1 MQSSQQ
7 REAPSKNR
15 APEMHRSQFKL
26 SDGRLTFRPTDGI
39 SYVSQD
45 PVYPAVQKLGNGQPF
60 SAGLDS
66 PPIKKEFP
74 DENAQAIKTWDKF
87 KPPLAIKQEP
97 GIKQEPDIKME
108 PQEFKH
114 AHRGRLVIDLTEED
128 DDLPTPKRP
137 TPGPALLMAIY
148 QHRKA
153 AKKPIESVEQP
164 VESLFVQDD
173 DTSGASSPRISDP
186 FLEPDEDNVSGFNEY
201 QKQFQ
206 SLQNPSIEQ
215 QIEFEKRKE
224 EELQRRRKVKND
236 KLCAPNELEE
246 RSDGQN
252 ISSGLEGQPQPRE
265 SQPQTQTEPCFKQ
278 PASAKRPATRVSKF
292 KIQKA
297 KRLGLLQLLSKEGAR
312 KREQADDSE
321 AQTEQGPSAKG
332 AQKKL
337 RPPTA
342 LSNKEIQSIF
352 SNDNG
357 HQTVK
362 GPLPPWFVS
371 TEKNKQK
378 AFREMLAS
386 IPVAEKAGA
395 RADISILNEA
405 TRTFNPSARSDGQGK
420 WRVRGLKTSL
430 MVNQVLAAAWMCK
443 RETTSSKP
451 NGGLLCDVM
460 GFGKTLSALACIVNR
475 KVPSEP
481 EGPTLIVAPRN
492 LRSTWMKQICEHCE
506 RRAAGSVVAYC
517 SGSRAET
524 DDLAYYLA
532 QQGIVLTTYTEIAS
546 SYPILKPPPG
556 LKTDAAIE
564 EWWEQEYDEKA
575 GVFHQINWHRIILDG
590 HMIRNRN
597 TRTSIA
603 VRALS
608 GNYKWALTG
617 TPLHNRVDKLYA
629 LFAFIEVPNS
639 EPYEVFMHNYYDGTP
654 VARERLINMLRAIIH
669 RKTHES
675 RHMGR
680 PLVELKRFDLK
691 EIKIEFYPVERQIYH
706 AIAEKFVAKVNVTR
720 KEGQKKCILT
730 MILKLQMFSSHPLTA
745 EDYLKRVCNSDSAL
759 DAKLKSWVKD
769 ETSPGKPSPSSIIAK
784 CCIAGKYQTSMPV
797 VPLRS
802 REASE
807 SLRPRPGGNFE
818 ELVSKF
824 TEMTKQLFVN
834 GAFYELD
841 NRTWFCPG
849 CDGFPTRAIITDCQ
863 HLYCEE
869 CFDALADDKGNTD
882 GVARWCRGCEIPIR
896 TAAFYGIYDDDDFDT
911 PQLDDTESSSLG
923 QASQRKRPA
932 PPDTRTAKGTQT
944 KKPRKAKKNGL
955 TFTEWLL
962 ADRNPTS
969 SEESNEEESPDE
981 AEDES
986 PNEGDVPYEE
996 EIDKGQDWI
1005 AAFGR
1010 CMPGSKFDAITS
1022 QVKKWFEE
1030 DTTAK
1035 IVIFTQYV
1043 NSARLLRYLCEEN
1056 HWSYSEITG
1065 RMANRSREIHLDRFR
1080 TNDEYKI
1087 MIASIK
1093 TGGLG
1098 LDFSVANKCILVDLW
1113 WNEAVQD
1120 QAFFRLWRLG
1130 QQRDVEC
1137 IMLMIKRSIDDWMDS
1152 TQKRKAKD
1160 ISEVMSQSVLTDR
1173 NTLRELLEMFG
1184 EVDDDPQK
1192 GFRVYLPSKNTPKVP
1207 KATSKAKAA
1216 RKWS

>member
-1 MQSSQQ
+1 MPDTTKMQSSAQ

-15 APEMHRSQFKL
+15 APEMDRSQFKL
-26 SDGRLTFRPTDGI
+26 SDGRLTFRPTDGT
-39 SYVSQD
+39 SYASQD
-45 PVYPAVQKLGNGQPF
+45 PVYSALQKLGNGQPS
-60 SAGLDS
+60 SAGLNS

-74 DENAQAIKTWDKF
+74 DENAQQIKTWDKF

-108 PQEFKH
+108 LQEFKH

-128 DDLPTPKRP
+128 DDLSTPKRP
-137 TPGPALLMAIY
+137 IPGPALLMAIY
-148 QHRKA
+148 QRQKA
-153 AKKPIESVEQP
+153 AKKPI
-164 VESLFVQDD
+164 D
-173 DTSGASSPRISDP
+173 SPKISDP
-186 FLEPDEDNVSGFNEY
+186 FLEADEDDVSGFNEY

-215 QIEFEKRKE
+215 QIEFEKRRE

-236 KLCAPNELEE
+236 KLCALNAQVESGE
-246 RSDGQN
+246 RSDGEN

-265 SQPQTQTEPCFKQ
+265 SQPQAQTEPYSKQ
-278 PASAKRPATRVSKF
+278 PATAKRPTTRVSKF

-312 KREQADDSE
+312 KREQADETE
-321 AQTEQGPSAKG
+321 AETEQGPGAKG
-332 AQKKL
+332 AQKKP

-342 LSNKEIQSIF
+342 LSNKEIRSIF
-352 SNDNG
+352 SNDDG
-357 HQTVK
+357 HKTAK
-362 GPLPPWFVS
+362 GPLP
-371 TEKNKQK
+371 
-378 AFREMLAS
+378 
-386 IPVAEKAGA
+386 PVAEKAGA
-395 RADISILNEA
+395 RADISILDEA
-405 TRTFNPSARSDGQGK
+405 TRTFTPSARSDGQGK

-430 MVNQVLAAAWMCK
+430 MVNQILAAAWMCK

-492 LRSTWMKQICEHCE
+492 LISTWMSQIRQHCE
-506 RRAAGSVVAYC
+506 TRAAGSVIAHC
-517 SGSRAET
+517 SGSRLET

-532 QQGIVLTTYTEIAS
+532 QQGIVLTTYTEISS
-546 SYPILKPPPG
+546 SYPNLKPPPG

-564 EWWEQEYDEKA
+564 EWWEQEYDGKA
-575 GVFHQINWHRIILDG
+575 GVFHQINWHRIILDEG

-617 TPLHNRVDKLYA
+617 TPLHNRVDELYA
-629 LFAFIEVPNS
+629 LFAFIEAPNS
-639 EPYEVFMHNYYDGTP
+639 EPYKVFMHNYCNGTP
-654 VARERLINMLRAIIH
+654 VAKERLINMLRAIIH

-675 RHMGR
+675 RHLGR
-680 PLVELKRFDLK
+680 PLIELKKFDLK
-691 EIKIEFYPVERQIYH
+691 EVKIEFYPVERQIYH
-706 AIAEKFVAKVNVTR
+706 AIAERFLAKVNVTR
-720 KEGQKKCILT
+720 KQKQKKCILT

-745 EDYLKRVCNSDSAL
+745 EDYLKRVCYSDSAL
-759 DAKLKSWVKD
+759 DAKLKGWIKD

-802 REASE
+802 RAASE
-807 SLRPRPGGNFE
+807 SLRPRPAGKLEDLVDNFKKKIE
-818 ELVSKF
+818 ECNKA
-824 TEMTKQLFVN
+824 
-834 GAFYELD
+834 GAFYEVD
-841 NRTWFCPG
+841 NRVWFCPG
-849 CDGFPTRAIITDCQ
+849 CRGLPAKAIITDCQ

-869 CFDALADDKGNTD
+869 CFDALADKEGNTD
-882 GVARWCRGCEIPIR
+882 GVARLCRRCVEPIK

-911 PQLDDTESSSLG
+911 PQLDDAESSSVG
-923 QASQRKRPA
+923 PASHRKRPA
-932 PPDTRTAKGTQT
+932 PSGTRMPENSQT
-944 KKPRKAKKNGL
+944 KKRRKGKKDGQ

-962 ADRNPTS
+962 ADGNPTS
-969 SEESNEEESPDE
+969 SDDSNEEESRDE
-981 AEDES
+981 VEDES
-986 PNEGDVPYEE
+986 PIEGDVPNEE
-996 EIDKGQDWI
+996 ENDKGQDWI
-1005 AAFGR
+1005 AAFGKS
-1010 CMPGSKFDAITS
+1010 MPGSKFDAITS

-1030 DTTAK
+1030 DSTAK

-1043 NSARLLRYLCEEN
+1043 NSAKLLGYLCKEN
-1056 HWSYSEITG
+1056 GWSYSEMTG
-1065 RMANRSREIHLDRFR
+1065 KMANRSREIHLDRFR
-1080 TNDEYKI
+1080 TDDECKI

-1120 QAFFRLWRLG
+1120 QAFLRLWRLG

-1137 IMLMIKRSIDDWMDS
+1137 IVLMIKESIDDWMMG

-1160 ISEVMSQSVLTDR
+1160 ISEVMSQSVLMDR

-1192 GFRVYLPSKNTPKVP
+1192 GFQVYLPPKDTSKNSSKT
-1207 KATSKAKAA
+1207 ADKAKAA
-1216 RKWS
+1216 KKRS

>member
-1 MQSSQQ
+1 MPDTTEMQFSAQ
-7 REAPSKNR
+7 RQAPSKNR
-15 APEMHRSQFKL
+15 ATEMDRSQSKL
-26 SDGRLTFRPTDGI
+26 SDGRLTFRPTDGT
-39 SYVSQD
+39 SYASQD
-45 PVYPAVQKLGNGQPF
+45 PIHPAVQKLGNGQLS
-60 SAGLDS
+60 SAGWSS

-74 DENAQAIKTWDKF
+74 DENTQQIKTWDKF
-87 KPPLAIKQEP
+87 KPPSAIKQEP
-97 GIKQEPDIKME
+97 GIKQELGIKIQ

-128 DDLPTPKRP
+128 DNLPTPKRP
-137 TPGPALLMAIY
+137 IPGPALLMAMY
-148 QHRKA
+148 QHKKA

-173 DTSGASSPRISDP
+173 DSSGASSPKISDP
-186 FLEPDEDNVSGFNEY
+186 FLEPDEDDVSGFNEY

-215 QIEFEKRKE
+215 QIE
-224 EELQRRRKVKND
+224 
-236 KLCAPNELEE
+236 
-246 RSDGQN
+246 
-252 ISSGLEGQPQPRE
+252 E
-265 SQPQTQTEPCFKQ
+265 SQPQAQSEPYFKQ
-278 PASAKRPATRVSKF
+278 PATAKRPATRVSKF

-312 KREQADDSE
+312 KCEQADETE
-321 AQTEQGPSAKG
+321 AEIEQGPGAKG
-332 AQKKL
+332 GQKKP

-342 LSNKEIQSIF
+342 LSNKEIRSIF
-352 SNDNG
+352 SNDDG
-357 HQTVK
+357 HKTAK
-362 GPLPPWFVS
+362 GPLPPRFVS

-395 RADISILNEA
+395 RADISILDEA

-430 MVNQVLAAAWMCK
+430 MVNQILAAAWMCK

-492 LRSTWMKQICEHCE
+492 LISTWMSQIRQHCE
-506 RRAAGSVVAYC
+506 IRAAGSVIAYC
-517 SGSRAET
+517 SGSRLET

-532 QQGIVLTTYTEIAS
+532 RQGIVLTTYTEITS
-546 SYPILKPPPG
+546 SYPNLKPPPG

-564 EWWEQEYDEKA
+564 EWWGQEYDEKA
-575 GVFHQINWHRIILDG
+575 GVFHQINWHRIILDEG

-617 TPLHNRVDKLYA
+617 TPLHNRVDELYA
-629 LFAFIEVPNS
+629 LFAFIEAPNS
-639 EPYEVFMHNYYDGTP
+639 EPYKVFMHNYCNGTS
-654 VARERLINMLRAIIH
+654 VAKERLINMLRAIIH

-680 PLVELKRFDLK
+680 PLIELKKFDLK
-691 EIKIEFYPVERQIYH
+691 EVKIEFYPVERQIYH
-706 AIAEKFVAKVNVTR
+706 AIAERFLAKVNVTR
-720 KEGQKKCILT
+720 KEKQKKCILT

-745 EDYLKRVCNSDSAL
+745 EDYLKRVCYSDSAL
-759 DAKLKSWVKD
+759 DAKLKGWIKD

-802 REASE
+802 RAASE
-807 SLRPRPGGNFE
+807 SLRPRPAGKLE
-818 ELVSKF
+818 ELVENFKKKI
-824 TEMTKQLFVN
+824 EACNKA
-834 GAFYELD
+834 GAFYEVD
-841 NRTWFCPG
+841 NRVWFCPG
-849 CDGFPTRAIITDCQ
+849 CRGLPAKAIITDCQ

-869 CFDALADDKGNTD
+869 CFDSLADKEGNTD
-882 GVARWCRGCEIPIR
+882 GVARLCRRCEEPIK

-911 PQLDDTESSSLG
+911 PQLDDAESSSLG
-923 QASQRKRPA
+923 PASHRKRPA
-932 PPDTRTAKGTQT
+932 PSDTRMPENSQT
-944 KKPRKAKKNGL
+944 KKRRKGKKDGQ

-962 ADRNPTS
+962 ADGNPTS
-969 SEESNEEESPDE
+969 SDESNEEESPDE
-981 AEDES
+981 VEDES
-986 PNEGDVPYEE
+986 PIEGDVPYEE

-1005 AAFGR
+1005 TAFGES
-1010 CMPGSKFDAITS
+1010 MPGSKFDAITS
-1022 QVKKWFEE
+1022 QVKNWFEE
-1030 DTTAK
+1030 DSTAK

-1043 NSARLLRYLCEEN
+1043 NSARLLRYLCGEN

-1080 TNDEYKI
+1080 TDDECKI

-1137 IMLMIKRSIDDWMDS
+1137 IVLMIKQSIDDWMVG

-1160 ISEVMSQSVLTDR
+1160 ISEVMSQSVLMDR

-1192 GFRVYLPSKNTPKVP
+1192 GFQVYLPQKNISKNSSKT
-1207 KATSKAKAA
+1207 AGKAKAA
-1216 RKWS
+1216 KKRS